1 MMSFS
6 LMLFIIEDTEIR
18 QCQHCRLCFCEKEWS
33 SGYSPCFEGRV
44 GEVYSGLSEKE
55 ISVEE
60 GEGGFFL
67 EDVVDTLVLRF
78 EVWLLVDGIE
88 TIRVPIPR

>member
-18 QCQHCRLCFCEKEWS
+18 QRQHCRLCFCEKEWS
-33 SGYSPCFEGRV
+33 SGYSLCFEGRV
-44 GEVYSGLSEKE
+44 GEVYSDLSEKE

-78 EVWLLVDGIE
+78 EVLLLVDGIE
-88 TIRVPIPR
+88 TIRVPIAR